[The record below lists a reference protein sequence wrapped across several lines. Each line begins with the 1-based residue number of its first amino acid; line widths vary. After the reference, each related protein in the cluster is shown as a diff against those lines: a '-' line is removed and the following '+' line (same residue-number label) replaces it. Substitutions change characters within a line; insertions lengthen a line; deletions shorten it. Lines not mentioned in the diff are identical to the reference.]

1 MAFGLS
7 RPTFQMRADDVGAA
21 SRERHRF
28 RLKHPGQPGEKVSRV
43 LQEADEREECL
54 SAKSFT
60 ASGTP
65 TRGEIHESD
74 RSRHLRLG

>member
-1 MAFGLS
+1 VALGLS
-7 RPTFQMRADDVGAA
+7 RPTFRCGLTILERP
-21 SRERHRF
+21 REKLIL